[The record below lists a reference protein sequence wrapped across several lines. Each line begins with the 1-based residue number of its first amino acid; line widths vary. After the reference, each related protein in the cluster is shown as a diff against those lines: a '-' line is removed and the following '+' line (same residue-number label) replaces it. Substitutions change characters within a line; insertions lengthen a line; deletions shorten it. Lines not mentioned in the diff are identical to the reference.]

1 MTTIVLSIERE
12 VEDGWREFDVE
23 VTGTML
29 PYKEATQLDQEEGGY
44 VEDIE
49 ATYNGEIIQLTPKEL
64 AKAHELLEKLANDDV
79 IENRAA
85 RADYKFEEWLD
96 RKYDKLNT

>member
-12 VEDGWREFDVE
+12 DENGWREFDVK

-49 ATYNGEIIQLTPKEL
+49 ATYNGETIQLTPKEL
-64 AKAHELLEKLANDDV
+64 TKAAELLEKMEHDDMV
-79 IENRAA
+79 EYYASKG
-85 RADYKFEEWLD
+85 DYEFEEYLE
-96 RKYDKLNT
+96 RLACRA

>member
-12 VEDGWREFDVE
+12 DEGGWREFDVE

-49 ATYNGEIIQLTPKEL
+49 ATYNGETIQLTSKEL
-64 AKAHELLEKLANDDV
+64 AKAKELLERQANDDV
-79 IENRAA
+79 LEDCAA
-85 RADYKFEEWLD
+85 KGDYEFE
-96 RKYDKLNT
+96 